1 MSLGVEH
8 PLVQVNLVPVGEQQV
23 EVLEGLPEEE
33 RLHHVP
39 GPRVQGVP
47 HVADGRVAAGHLRV
61 RIDTLENLPAPVLV
75 GGVPGEVVQVEQAL
89 HLHQGGR

>member
-1 MSLGVEH
+1 MLSLKVAVLSVCH
-8 PLVQVNLVPVGEQQV
+8 LVPVGEQQV

-61 RIDTLENLPAPVLV
+61 RLDPLR
-75 GGVPGEVVQVEQAL
+75 VVQD
-89 HLHQGGR
+89 